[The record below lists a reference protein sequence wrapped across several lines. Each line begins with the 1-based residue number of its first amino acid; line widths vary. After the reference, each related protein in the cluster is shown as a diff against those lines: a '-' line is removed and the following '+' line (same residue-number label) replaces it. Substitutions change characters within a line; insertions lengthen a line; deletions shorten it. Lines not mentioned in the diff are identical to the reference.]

1 MHDHHG
7 DGPSMNQ
14 LIFRIGLSV
23 ESISLYL
30 LCCGLADAGKAI
42 TTRSL
47 EEIWNDTP
55 QSLAEELRF
64 LERKNIIR
72 RILTDGRDRSVYELT
87 GIEHWKI

>member
-23 ESISLYL
+23 ETISLYL
-30 LCCGLADAGKAI
+30 LCCGLADAGREI
-42 TTRSL
+42 TDRNL
-47 EEIWNDTP
+47 QEIWNDTP
-55 QSLAEELRF
+55 QALTEGLRL
-64 LERKNIIR
+64 LERKNILR
-72 RILTDGRDRSVYELT
+72 RLAADPQDHRTYQLT